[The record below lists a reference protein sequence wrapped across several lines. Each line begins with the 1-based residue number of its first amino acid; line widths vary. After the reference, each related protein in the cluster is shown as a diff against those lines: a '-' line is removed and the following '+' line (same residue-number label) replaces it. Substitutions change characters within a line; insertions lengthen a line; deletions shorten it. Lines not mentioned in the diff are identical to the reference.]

1 MALTNLWKRIHGK
14 RLAQGSEFMMEL
26 AKPGVL
32 MLADAPFAI
41 WQDIVVAE
49 AANCWIGRTICSLAE
64 RLLRDRARW
73 CTPWQTLRLAA
84 GGGDTHLRVDGE
96 PWQQELPDTADG
108 GPLRVHIKLAP
119 VPGRVLVNR
128 ASLPPKVWM
137 QRRVCRALTAACIQ
151 QHSVACLDCSSDVIP

>member
-32 MLADAPFAI
+32 MLAHAPFAI
-41 WQDIVVAE
+41 WQDTVVAE
-49 AANCWIGRTICSLAE
+49 AANCRIGRTICGFAE
-64 RLLRDRARW
+64 RPLRDRAGW

-128 ASLPPKVWM
+128 EGLPPKVCM
-137 QRRVCRALTAACIQ
+137 QRGVCRALTAACIQ
-151 QHSVACLDCSSDVIP
+151 HNSKAYLNGWPDIII